1 MDDYGWIE
9 YTQNW
14 DAVDDESA
22 AWPIFAVA
30 ASTSSELIYTGDSS
44 GRLTTFTLNDPEA
57 PLDRQTSILCAQTS
71 IRHIC
76 PMQAEVFVQ
85 SDDAVQVIT
94 NGGRKV
100 FARTTSPNDAF
111 TAAAIS
117 QDSKTEAFVCT
128 SAGAG
133 SLLDLAT
140 GRLVKR
146 ASVEISSS
154 VALLGRERLVLGT
167 ADGMLAVRD
176 PRAAFNLVQAATVF
190 GGPVVDLAMHGWS
203 IFACGAQSGQDASYQ
218 PVADTTIKVYDVR
231 NLSQPLAPIELGAE
245 EDEEVSV
252 APSRLQVC
260 DGELWICHDSGY
272 AETRTLASG
281 GQEVGP
287 SYIEPALD
295 EYSFMSAFCITPSG
309 QVALVADTAGIL
321 HVWSS
326 SEEPLLS
333 RDGRVADILERSD
346 SMHSSE
352 WPPCGQ
358 DVSID
363 DESISLSCVEMPAI
377 REPLLSRM
385 GTERWDVGRPVS
397 FVDPGIL
404 GSLKMMDAV
413 GYAPNP
419 RTGRRNQQHYGRG
432 WRQRWKGGATG
443 MDDDGELTHGRS
455 KFLSQQRRWG
465 QSANPS
471 PVYSSVTGDGGSVS
485 GYGSAPSST
494 RDAGAHAASSRSVAG
509 SPAMKPATVV
519 TGTAPSGKVPKH
531 MQQMRIA
538 YSRFG
543 VEDFDFSLYN
553 STRWSGLEGNISN
566 AYANALLQ
574 LLFFSAEFRA
584 LMLSHCASNCPEPNC
599 LSCQLGLLFRMLA
612 SANGASCHAT
622 LLLRV
627 LSERPE
633 AAALAL
639 LEELNGSTA
648 AGATAAT
655 ATVGAGSGGLS
666 YALLA
671 QRLMRFFLE
680 QTNNE
685 CQWPTSE
692 LPLYY
697 LKPDTGDAPKQR
709 VVEHVF
715 GFPQQ
720 TRTTCPVCKT
730 ANDRESHVFS
740 VDLEPPQGT
749 AGLAS
754 VLAGG
759 LVSVKRA
766 ESQRNSR
773 KADMLGLIERSLAR
787 LETTRAWCACCKKF
801 QLLQTEK
808 RITRAPVGYL
818 ALNFPALAS
827 SQSLSGGGGSVAAGL
842 LSNSATATTA
852 ETTSAAVSGGA
863 LGTQAGSGL
872 NEDGCSWQMTLP
884 TSFELSVG
892 ADDETSDHPVQ
903 VRAADHSDASA
914 ADAVAE
920 GDGALCPSS
929 VLGGAKE
936 QFQLVALVSSIRDVR
951 RGPEHLIVHV
961 RDPEDPTAWLL
972 FNDFLVQPVTEDSVV
987 GLYDWWRVPSI
998 AIYANAQRQQLDE
1011 VVDAVCRHHPY
1022 RISTKILTTPKSVLD
1037 VQQLQYQQQLRQQP
1051 SYLQR
1056 SNPGRL
1062 GSPSSLQN
1070 NNNNNSRMR
1079 NRAVPLSKVEA
1090 GLLERGEF
1098 KCALDAEFV
1107 VLEEAKMEVFSD
1119 GTRSLHRPPMH
1130 ALARLSAVR
1139 ANGGDLHGVPF
1150 IDDYVAISR
1159 PIADLA
1165 TLYSGIHAGD
1175 LAVGISPYKLST
1187 MKEVYKKLR
1196 LLVDSHCVFIG
1207 HGLKHDFRVCNISV
1221 PIALQR
1227 DTMLL
1232 FQSPSHIRPI
1242 SLRFLYWYFY
1252 RKSIQT
1258 REHSS
1263 VEDAQATL
1271 KVYESYCKCVDGK
1284 PDDAIESVLDAIYT
1298 VGANMSWK
1306 LPDQKI

>member
-1 MDDYGWIE
+1 
-9 YTQNW
+9 
-14 DAVDDESA
+14 
-22 AWPIFAVA
+22 
-30 ASTSSELIYTGDSS
+30 ASTTSELIYTGDSS
-44 GRLTTFTLNDPEA
+44 GRLTTFTMNDPGA

-71 IRHIC
+71 IRRVC
-76 PMQAEVFVQ
+76 PLQAEVFVQ

-100 FARTTSPNDAF
+100 FARTTSPNDGF
-111 TAAAIS
+111 TAAAVS

-146 ASVEISSS
+146 ASVEMSSG
-154 VALLGRERLVLGT
+154 VALLARERLVLGS

-176 PRAAFNLVQAATVF
+176 PRAAFNLVQAATAF
-190 GGPVVDLAMHGWS
+190 SGPMADLAMHEWN
-203 IFACGAQSGQDASYQ
+203 IFACGAQSGSDASYQ
-218 PVADTTIKVYDVR
+218 AVADTMVKVYDVR

-245 EDEEVSV
+245 EDEEIVA

-281 GQEVGP
+281 GQEMGH

-309 QVALVADTAGIL
+309 QAALVADTAGIL

-326 SEEPLLS
+326 SEEPQIS
-333 RDGRVADILERSD
+333 KDGGVADILERVD
-346 SMHSSE
+346 DLHSSE
-352 WPPCGQ
+352 WPPPRGH
-358 DVSID
+358 DVPID

-419 RTGRRNQQHYGRG
+419 RTGRRNQQHFGRG
-432 WRQRWKGGATG
+432 WRQRWKGGAAG

-465 QSANPS
+465 QSVNPPPAS
-471 PVYSSVTGDGGSVS
+471 TSVPGDGGGGVL
-485 GYGSAPSST
+485 GYGSASSST
-494 RDAGAHAASSRSVAG
+494 RDSGAYAASTRSTMG
-509 SPAMKPATVV
+509 SPATKPATVV
-519 TGTAPSGKVPKH
+519 TGSAPGGKVPKH

-584 LMLSHCASNCPEPNC
+584 LMLSHCAGNCPEPSC

-612 SANGASCHAT
+612 SADGASCHAT

-648 AGATAAT
+648 AGAAAT
-655 ATVGAGSGGLS
+655 VAAVGAGAGSGGPS

-685 CQWPTSE
+685 SQWPTSE

-740 VDLEPPQGT
+740 VDLEPPQGA

-787 LETTRAWCACCKKF
+787 LETTRAWCARCKKF

-818 ALNFPALAS
+818 ALNFPSLAP
-827 SQSLSGGGGSVAAGL
+827 SQTLSGVGRSAAAGV
-842 LSNSATATTA
+842 SSAASA
-852 ETTSAAVSGGA
+852 DTTSAAVSGGTLSA
-863 LGTQAGSGL
+863 QAGSGA
-872 NEDGCSWQMTLP
+872 NEDGSSWQMTLP
-884 TSFELSVG
+884 TAFELNVEAG
-892 ADDETSDHPVQ
+892 DCTVYHPVR
-903 VRAADHSDASA
+903 VRAVERPDTSA
-914 ADAVAE
+914 ADTAAA
-920 GDGALCPSS
+920 GDGGSQPPS
-929 VLGGAKE
+929 VLGDAGGRFE
-936 QFQLVALVSSIRDVR
+936 LVAL
-951 RGPEHLIVHV
+951 
-961 RDPEDPTAWLL
+961 
-972 FNDFLVQPVTEDSVV
+972 
-987 GLYDWWRVPSI
+987 
-998 AIYANAQRQQLDE
+998 
-1011 VVDAVCRHHPY
+1011 
-1022 RISTKILTTPKSVLD
+1022 
-1037 VQQLQYQQQLRQQP
+1037 
-1051 SYLQR
+1051 
-1056 SNPGRL
+1056 
-1062 GSPSSLQN
+1062 
-1070 NNNNNSRMR
+1070 
-1079 NRAVPLSKVEA
+1079 
-1090 GLLERGEF
+1090 
-1098 KCALDAEFV
+1098 
-1107 VLEEAKMEVFSD
+1107 
-1119 GTRSLHRPPMH
+1119 
-1130 ALARLSAVR
+1130 
-1139 ANGGDLHGVPF
+1139 
-1150 IDDYVAISR
+1150 
-1159 PIADLA
+1159 
-1165 TLYSGIHAGD
+1165 
-1175 LAVGISPYKLST
+1175 
-1187 MKEVYKKLR
+1187 
-1196 LLVDSHCVFIG
+1196 
-1207 HGLKHDFRVCNISV
+1207 
-1221 PIALQR
+1221 
-1227 DTMLL
+1227 
-1232 FQSPSHIRPI
+1232 
-1242 SLRFLYWYFY
+1242 
-1252 RKSIQT
+1252 
-1258 REHSS
+1258 
-1263 VEDAQATL
+1263 
-1271 KVYESYCKCVDGK
+1271 
-1284 PDDAIESVLDAIYT
+1284 
-1298 VGANMSWK
+1298 
-1306 LPDQKI
+1306 

>member
-1 MDDYGWIE
+1 MQNQMEDYGWIE

-14 DAVDDESA
+14 DALDEESA

-44 GRLTTFTLNDPEA
+44 GRLTTFTLSELGA

-71 IRHIC
+71 IRRVC
-76 PMQAEVFVQ
+76 PLQTEVFVQ

-100 FARTTSPNDAF
+100 FARTTSPNDGF
-111 TAAAIS
+111 TAAAVS
-117 QDSKTEAFVCT
+117 QESKTEAFVCT

-146 ASVEISSS
+146 ASVEMSSV
-154 VALLGRERLVLGT
+154 VALLERERLVLGA

-176 PRAAFNLVQAATVF
+176 PRAAFNLVQAATAFSGSVA
-190 GGPVVDLAMHGWS
+190 DLAIHEWS
-203 IFACGAQSGQDASYQ
+203 IYACGTQSGSDASYQ
-218 PVADTTIKVYDVR
+218 TAADTTIKVYDVR
-231 NLSQPLAPIELGAE
+231 NLSQPLAPIELSAE
-245 EDEEVSV
+245 EDDEIVV
-252 APSRLQVC
+252 APSRLQIC

-281 GQEVGP
+281 GQEMGS

-295 EYSFMSAFCITPSG
+295 EYSFMSAFCVTPSG
-309 QVALVADTAGIL
+309 QAALVADTAGIL

-326 SEEPLLS
+326 SDHPQLS
-333 RDGRVADILERSD
+333 LDGEVADILERDD
-346 SMHSSE
+346 SLNSSE
-352 WPPCGQ
+352 WPPRGH

-363 DESISLSCVEMPAI
+363 DESVSLSCVEMPAI

-385 GTERWDVGRPVS
+385 TNERCDVGRPVS

-419 RTGRRNQQHYGRG
+419 RTGRRNQQQFGRG
-432 WRQRWKGGATG
+432 WRQRWKGGAAA

-471 PVYSSVTGDGGSVS
+471 PVTSSAAGDGAVS
-485 GYGSAPSST
+485 GYGSAPSCL
-494 RDAGAHAASSRSVAG
+494 REAGVHAASSRSAMG
-509 SPAMKPATVV
+509 SPASKPATVV
-519 TGTAPSGKVPKH
+519 AGSASGGKVPKH

-553 STRWSGLEGNISN
+553 STQWSGLEGNISN

-584 LMLSHCASNCPEPNC
+584 LMLSHCAGNCPEPNC

-633 AAALAL
+633 ATALAL
-639 LEELNGSTA
+639 LEELNGNTAAA
-648 AGATAAT
+648 AGATAPIVCA
-655 ATVGAGSGGLS
+655 GAGNNGPS

-685 CQWPTSE
+685 SQWPTSE
-692 LPLYY
+692 LPLYH
-697 LKPDTGDAPKQR
+697 LKPDAGDAPKQR

-720 TRTTCPVCKT
+720 TRTTCPVCK
-730 ANDRESHVFS
+730 AASDRESHVFS

-766 ESQRNSR
+766 ESQRKSR

-808 RITRAPVGYL
+808 RITRVPVGYL
-818 ALNFPALAS
+818 ALNFPALVS
-827 SQSLSGGGGSVAAGL
+827 SQSLSSVGGSVAAGG
-842 LSNSATATTA
+842 SSTPAAADTS
-852 ETTSAAVSGGA
+852 SAAVSSSASNAQVSTGA
-863 LGTQAGSGL
+863 K
-872 NEDGCSWQMTLP
+872 EDGSSWQMTLP
-884 TSFELSVG
+884 TAFELSVG
-892 ADDETSDHPVQ
+892 ADDDTVDQSVR
-903 VRAADHSDASA
+903 VRAADYPDT
-914 ADAVAE
+914 AVATA
-920 GDGALCPSS
+920 GDEESRPPT
-929 VLGGAKE
+929 VLDDANGRFE
-936 QFQLVALVSSIRDVR
+936 LVALVSSIRDVR

-961 RDPEDPTAWLL
+961 RDPKDPAAWLL
-972 FNDFLVQPVTEDSVV
+972 FNDFLVQPVAEDSVV
-987 GLYDWWRVPSI
+987 GLYDWWREPSI
-998 AIYANAQRQQLDE
+998 AIYANTQRQQLAE
-1011 VVDAVCRHHPY
+1011 VVDAVCRQHPY
-1022 RISTKILTTPKSVLD
+1022 KISSKILTTPKSVLD
-1037 VQQLQYQQQLRQQP
+1037 FQQLQHQQQLRQQS
-1051 SYLQR
+1051 SYFQR
-1056 SNPGRL
+1056 SNTGRL
-1062 GSPSSLQN
+1062 NSPSPLQSN
-1070 NNNNNSRMR
+1070 NNARMR
-1079 NRAVPLSKVEA
+1079 NRAVPLSKTEA

-1139 ANGGDLHGVPF
+1139 ANEGDLHGVPF

-1175 LAVGISPYKLST
+1175 LTVGISPYRLST

-1196 LLVDSHCVFIG
+1196 LLVDSKCVFIG
-1207 HGLKHDFRVCNISV
+1207 HGLKHDFRVCNIFV
-1221 PIALQR
+1221 PIALQK

-1271 KVYESYCKCVDGK
+1271 KVYESYCKCIDGG

-1306 LPDQKI
+1306 LPDQKF